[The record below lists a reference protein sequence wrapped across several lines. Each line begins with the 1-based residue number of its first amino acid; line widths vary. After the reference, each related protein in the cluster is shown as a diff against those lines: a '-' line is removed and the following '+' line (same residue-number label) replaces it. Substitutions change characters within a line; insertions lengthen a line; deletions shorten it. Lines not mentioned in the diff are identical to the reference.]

1 MAKERDFPVDGS
13 SDSED
18 DNEIPLPRYKNKSS
32 WIPKPS
38 KNSTL
43 ESFIDLVTIDVQT
56 AASTNI
62 PAHNNL
68 TPAEK
73 GAIQELK
80 ERDDNVIKPA
90 DKCSAVVVMEK
101 VDYLEE
107 TNKQLTDERF
117 YKKLDSDPTEEFS
130 TKITQELKIM
140 KENSHIDKNTFD
152 YLKPDK
158 PKAGRFYLKF
168 IKSTNPGDP
177 LFQQMSTPQKQS
189 PNSSIST
196 FDFM

>member
-1 MAKERDFPVDGS
+1 MRSPFLGLRKKVHGFQ
-13 SDSED
+13 
-18 DNEIPLPRYKNKSS
+18 
-32 WIPKPS
+32 KPS
-38 KNSTL
+38 NNTTL
-43 ESFIDLVTIDVQT
+43 ESFIDLVTNDVQT

-62 PAHNNL
+62 PSHNNL

-80 ERDDNVIKPA
+80 ERDDIFIKPA
-90 DKCSAVVVMEK
+90 DKCSAVVVMDK

-107 TNKQLTDERF
+107 ENRQLTDERF
-117 YKKLDSDPTEEFS
+117 YKKLDSDPTKEFS

-158 PKAGRFYLKF
+158 PKAGCFYIHLYYLKF

-177 LFQQMSTPQKQS
+177 LFQQMGTPPKQS

-196 FDFM
+196 FAFM